1 MIKTFTKLSEFT
13 KYRTTL
19 RNESVGLVATM
30 GNLHAGHLSLLEK
43 SLSENT
49 HSIFTIFVN
58 PKQFAVNEDLDI
70 YPRTLEEDLNL
81 IAKMAQKYK
90 KSVAVFA
97 PESDNE
103 IYPAGFSTTI
113 SVGAITQKLEGKIR
127 PTHFDGVT
135 TVVYRLF
142 QITKPTTAYFGQKDF
157 QQCAVIKKMIVDLS
171 LQIRMLVMPI
181 VRDQNGLALSSRN
194 QYLNETEKRE
204 ALTLSMTLNRISQLL
219 LEKKDYTNYKNEIL
233 KDNSWDYHEVLDST
247 TLEDLTPESAE
258 AVILGVY
265 RRSSTRL
272 LDNLLVTLKKN

>member
-233 KDNSWDYHEVLDST
+233 KDKSWDYLEVLDST

>member
-1 MIKTFTKLSEFT
+1 
-13 KYRTTL
+13 
-19 RNESVGLVATM
+19 
-30 GNLHAGHLSLLEK
+30 
-43 SLSENT
+43 
-49 HSIFTIFVN
+49 
-58 PKQFAVNEDLDI
+58 
-70 YPRTLEEDLNL
+70 
-81 IAKMAQKYK
+81 
-90 KSVAVFA
+90 
-97 PESDNE
+97 
-103 IYPAGFSTTI
+103 
-113 SVGAITQKLEGKIR
+113 
-127 PTHFDGVT
+127 
-135 TVVYRLF
+135 
-142 QITKPTTAYFGQKDF
+142 
-157 QQCAVIKKMIVDLS
+157 MIVDLS

-233 KDNSWDYHEVLDST
+233 KDKSWDYLEVLDST